1 LIVAQEK
8 TGYFKLSEEAPRP
21 KKYSWRKKSFSKNH
35 RLVLIGLVLAGFLVG
50 VSITVYCSQI
60 ITLGYQITSLEKE
73 LALLRIENHNLN
85 EEIKSLTSLERVEY
99 LAVNKL
105 GMVRP
110 DENNILVVTVPGKNQ
125 PAGTSG
131 AAADEGQVDAV
142 TPDGKEKNSLI
153 RAFDE
158 LVNRLEN
165 TIRPVQRME
174 LEPVEGK
181 DADNTNPGSQKNNLG
196 FDHSYGVVSLPDPAF
211 GLAAAC

>member
-1 LIVAQEK
+1 MIVAQEK
-8 TGYFKLSEEAPRP
+8 TGYFKLSDDAPR
-21 KKYSWRKKSFSKNH
+21 KKKLAWKKKSYSKNH

-73 LALLRIENHNLN
+73 LALLRIENHSLD
-85 EEIKSLTSLERVEY
+85 EEIKRMNSLERVEF

-110 DENNILVVTVPGKNQ
+110 DENNILVVTVAGKDQ
-125 PAGTSG
+125 PAGTPG
-131 AAADEGQVDAV
+131 PAADEGRVDGV
-142 TPDGKEKNSLI
+142 TPAGKEKSSLI

-158 LVNRLEN
+158 LVNRLGN
-165 TIRPVQRME
+165 TLRPVQSMGYG
-174 LEPVEGK
+174 PAEGK
-181 DADNTNPGSQKNNLG
+181 DADNTDPGSQKNNLG
-196 FDHSYGVVSLPDPAF
+196 FDNGHGGVLRPDPAP

>member
-1 LIVAQEK
+1 MIVAQEK
-8 TGYFKLSEEAPRP
+8 TGYFRLSEDAPRP
-21 KKYSWRKKSFSKNH
+21 KKFSWGKKSFPKNH

-73 LALLRIENHNLN
+73 LALLRIENHSLD
-85 EEIKSLTSLERVEY
+85 EEIHQMTSLERVEF

-110 DENNILVVTVPGKNQ
+110 DENNILVVTVAGKNQ
-125 PAGTSG
+125 PAGTPG
-131 AAADEGQVDAV
+131 PAVDEGQDDGIALA
-142 TPDGKEKNSLI
+142 GKEKSRLI

-158 LVNRLEN
+158 LVNKLGN
-165 TIRPVQRME
+165 TIRPEQRMGF
-174 LEPVEGK
+174 EPAEGK

-196 FDHSYGVVSLPDPAF
+196 FDNSCGGVFRPDPAP
-211 GLAAAC
+211 GLASAC

>member
-1 LIVAQEK
+1 MIVAQEK
-8 TGYFKLSEEAPRP
+8 TGYFKLSEDAPRP
-21 KKYSWRKKSFSKNH
+21 KKFSWKKKSFSKNH

-73 LALLRIENHNLN
+73 LALLRIENHSLD
-85 EEIKSLTSLERVEY
+85 EEIKRMTSLERVEF

-110 DENNILVVTVPGKNQ
+110 DENNILVVTVAGKNQ
-125 PAGTSG
+125 PAGTPG
-131 AAADEGQVDAV
+131 PAADEGQVDGV
-142 TPDGKEKNSLI
+142 KPDGKEKSSLI

-158 LVNRLEN
+158 LVNRLGN
-165 TIRPVQRME
+165 TIRPVQRMG
-174 LEPVEGK
+174 LEPAEGK

-196 FDHSYGVVSLPDPAF
+196 FDNSYAGVSRPDPAF